1 MAMIAGR
8 EYCMRSFPMG
18 FVPNSN
24 VALLFILFSFWG
36 RGGRVLAVPALP
48 YSTMK
53 MLSLSSS
60 AFSFSVFGLG
70 GFFRLPF
77 SSNIPYVVRS
87 TMNSVRRLS

>member
-36 RGGRVLAVPALP
+36 RADA
-48 YSTMK
+48 
-53 MLSLSSS
+53 
-60 AFSFSVFGLG
+60 
-70 GFFRLPF
+70 FRLYRFFPTL
-77 SSNIPYVVRS
+77 P
-87 TMNSVRRLS
+87 